1 MGAFAQYLESHGIKP
16 EHLARISERIERA
29 GDEDA
34 RTMAARAKARAEKKS
49 YAELTLAKP
58 ASGRGV
64 SLYKISEA
72 MADRPLPKRVR
83 AKLLRAVRKAAKGEA
98 VEAKALFGDVARR
111 KGLRR
116 IADATKKA
124 GQKKAG

>member
-1 MGAFAQYLESHGIKP
+1 
-16 EHLARISERIERA
+16 
-29 GDEDA
+29 
-34 RTMAARAKARAEKKS
+34 MAARAKARAEKKS